1 MLAALLSCHHR
12 TKDLTLPL
20 EQPDVTEVTGVALS
34 TYYVVMVEDVNI
46 EGVMKSTQNT

>member
-1 MLAALLSCHHR
+1 MLAALLSCHHE
-12 TKDLTLPL
+12 TKDLTLSL
-20 EQPDVTEVTGVALS
+20 EQPDVTEITGVALS